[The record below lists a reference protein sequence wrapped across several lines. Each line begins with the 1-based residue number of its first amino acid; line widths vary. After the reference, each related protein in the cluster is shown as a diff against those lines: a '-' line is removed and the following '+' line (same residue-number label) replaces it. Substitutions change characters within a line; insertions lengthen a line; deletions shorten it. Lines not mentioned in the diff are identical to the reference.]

1 MREGIDK
8 TEGIENMGEEIEMIG
23 VEIIKGAQKEACL
36 ISVSL
41 ENKIETKRRE
51 QQIKMILRRWQEI

>member
-8 TEGIENMGEEIEMIG
+8 TEGTEKMGEEIEMIG

-41 ENKIETKRRE
+41 ENKIETKRR
-51 QQIKMILRRWQEI
+51 